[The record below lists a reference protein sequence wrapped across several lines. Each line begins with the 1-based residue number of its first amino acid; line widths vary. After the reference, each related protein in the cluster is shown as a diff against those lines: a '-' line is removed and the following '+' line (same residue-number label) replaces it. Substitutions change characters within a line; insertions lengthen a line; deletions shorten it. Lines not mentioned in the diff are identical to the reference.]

1 VYDEA
6 FARAVSGVHRLD
18 PRARLA
24 GAAIF
29 SLAVAL
35 ARRPD
40 TGALALVLGAALV
53 LAARLP
59 LGLVLRRLAAVN
71 AFTAFLWIFLPFSAD
86 GEVVFTLGPLAATVP
101 GLLLA
106 GTITLKCNAIVC
118 ALMALV
124 STVPASDMGRAL
136 RGLGAPASLS
146 HLFLFTYRFV
156 HVIARERTRLSWAM
170 KIRGFNPGTNLH
182 TYKAYASLVGMVLVR
197 SWERAERVHRA
208 MLCRGF
214 QGTFHSLNELR
225 MGPADMAFLG
235 LTLTASLALAMRDLL
250 T

>member
-1 VYDEA
+1 MFDED
-6 FARAVSGVHRLD
+6 FARVASAVHRLD

-24 GAAIF
+24 GAAAF

-40 TGALALVLGAALV
+40 TGALALTLGAGLV

-71 AFTAFLWIFLPFSAD
+71 VFIAFLWLFLPFSAD
-86 GEVVFTLGPLAATVP
+86 GEIVFALGPLTATVP
-101 GLLLA
+101 GLSLA
-106 GTITLKCNAIVC
+106 GAVTLKCNAIVC

-124 STVPASDMGRAL
+124 STIAPSDMGRAL
-136 RGLGAPASLS
+136 RGLGAPTSLS

-156 HVIARERTRLSWAM
+156 HVIGRERARLASAM
-170 KIRGFNPGTNLH
+170 KIRGFAPRTDLR

-197 SWERAERVHRA
+197 SWERAERVHQA

-214 QGTFHSLNELR
+214 QGVFHSLNELH
-225 MGPADMAFLG
+225 MTTADRAFLG
-235 LTLTASLALAMRDLL
+235 LTLTASVALAARDMLL
-250 T
+250 